1 MKDYKSLQY
10 LVLIAQ
16 IGINMALPIVGG
28 IFIGAYM
35 DQKFST
41 GSAFLIFGALLGVFS
56 GIAGAYKLISYELKE
71 KTKKD

>member
-1 MKDYKSLQY
+1 
-10 LVLIAQ
+10 
-16 IGINMALPIVGG
+16 MALPIVGG

-41 GSAFLIFGALLGVFS
+41 GSAFLIFGALLGVFF
-56 GIAGAYKLISYELKE
+56 GIAGVYKLISYELKE